1 MENNKKDNLI
11 EDITF
16 RDNEKLFEHLKTL
29 SANKISELHNSIF
42 SENHSKNQTETRK
55 ILYKISPKDNSY
67 NSSIDLK
74 PGNTSN
80 QANSRICA
88 LEKRLEKSEKLLK
101 YFEEILKLKDVE
113 RDNDI
118 KTDRNKIADL
128 SKRIIFLEE
137 NIRNF
142 HKKLSSIT
150 DVFNEK
156 FNSIEKKIQSV
167 LSKKDDLSGFY
178 SNKLNDVENILKKNE
193 SLIDN
198 TVENKL
204 NDLRVSLDS
213 K

>member
-1 MENNKKDNLI
+1 MDNNKNDNFQ

-16 RDNEKLFEHLKTL
+16 RDNQKLFEHLKNL
-29 SANKISELHNSIF
+29 SSNKVSELHNSIF
-42 SENHSKNQTETRK
+42 NDNQHKNQTESKK
-55 ILYKISPKDNSY
+55 ISYLISPKENSY
-67 NSSIDLK
+67 YSSIDFRS
-74 PGNTSN
+74 GNITN
-80 QANSRICA
+80 QGNPRIGA

-113 RDNDI
+113 REKEV

-128 SKRIIFLEE
+128 SKRIMFLEE

-150 DVFNEK
+150 EVFNEK

-167 LSKKDDLSGFY
+167 LSKKDEISSFY
-178 SNKLNDVENILKKNE
+178 TNKLNDVETILKKNE
-193 SLIDN
+193 GFINN

-204 NDLRVSLDS
+204 NSLRVNLDS

>member
-42 SENHSKNQTETRK
+42 NENQSKNQTETRK

-74 PGNTSN
+74 AGNISN
-80 QANSRICA
+80 QANSRIYA

-142 HKKLSSIT
+142 HKKLSSING
-150 DVFNEK
+150 VFSDK

-167 LSKKDDLSGFY
+167 LNKKEDLSGFY
-178 SNKLNDVENILKKNE
+178 SNKLNDIENILKKNE
-193 SLIDN
+193 SYIDN

-204 NDLRVSLDS
+204 NDLKVSLDS

>member
-1 MENNKKDNLI
+1 MENNKNDNLQ

-16 RDNEKLFEHLKTL
+16 RDNEKLFEQLKNL
-29 SANKISELHNSIF
+29 SANKISELHHSIF
-42 SENHSKNQTETRK
+42 NENQIKNQTEPK
-55 ILYKISPKDNSY
+55 KLSYIISPKENSY
-67 NSSIDLK
+67 SSSIDYK
-74 PGNTSN
+74 TGNITN
-80 QANSRICA
+80 QANQRISV

-113 RDNDI
+113 RDKEVKN
-118 KTDRNKIADL
+118 DRNKIADL
-128 SKRIIFLEE
+128 SKRIMFLEE

-167 LSKKDDLSGFY
+167 LNKKDEISSFY
-178 SNKLNDVENILKKNE
+178 SNKLSDVENILKKNE
-193 SLIDN
+193 SFIDN
-198 TVENKL
+198 AVENKL
-204 NDLRVSLDS
+204 NGLRVSLDS